1 MINYLNKR
9 WLGITIFHIISR
21 FSFSDW
27 TTCSIRLRDT
37 HTQLPWSTSELTKF
51 LDGIKTRLPYKL
63 LHLKYPA
70 SAKYRHINH
79 MTNLFYENFSIK
91 LA

>member
-27 TTCSIRLRDT
+27 TTRSIRLRDT

-51 LDGIKTRLPYKL
+51 LDGIITDFPTNCYTLNTL
-63 LHLKYPA
+63 LKQNTDI
-70 SAKYRHINH
+70 STI
-79 MTNLFYENFSIK
+79 
-91 LA
+91 